1 MTQDYFCLLYTSE
14 GIHEE
19 VNCEQ
24 PDIQEDSS
32 MKDFEEEIKKFHPSL
47 EIGEV
52 EEAIYN
58 HDLTDLTDLLVEIEK
73 SRKADKNRQE

>member
-1 MTQDYFCLLYTSE
+1 MRPFSVSCRPAE

-32 MKDFEEEIKKFHPSL
+32 MIDFEEEIKKISSQP
-47 EIGEV
+47 
-52 EEAIYN
+52 
-58 HDLTDLTDLLVEIEK
+58 
-73 SRKADKNRQE
+73 